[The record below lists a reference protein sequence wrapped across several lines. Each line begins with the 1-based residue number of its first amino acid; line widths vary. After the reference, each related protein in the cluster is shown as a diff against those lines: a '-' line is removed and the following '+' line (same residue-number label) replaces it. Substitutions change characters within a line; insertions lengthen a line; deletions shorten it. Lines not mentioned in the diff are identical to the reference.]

1 MFRVRS
7 RVEAHTEEFLAK
19 HKFPQVKPTYTSHTC
34 MLGSVANRAKVYTGQ
49 DVSSLYIILFPV
61 GSGEKWHHFHSRR
74 GAKKKKK
81 KKRLWQWYIFLQP
94 WCKVISPFLLHAVWP
109 WSGFCFFGNQTFLPV
124 NWSLCILFIP
134 QQCIPFFSVTEMP
147 RLSRFKL
154 RIAELLCNPTAIL
167 RNVVSS
173 CNSDRNC
180 LLHFWRMD
188 NWTAHQLV
196 RTFIFFPSHFCI
208 LAVLLS
214 FLLLYYI
221 LVFNGTAQSKG

>member
-1 MFRVRS
+1 MC
-7 RVEAHTEEFLAK
+7 L
-19 HKFPQVKPTYTSHTC
+19 
-34 MLGSVANRAKVYTGQ
+34 
-49 DVSSLYIILFPV
+49 LYILYCFLLV
-61 GSGEKWHHFHSRR
+61 VEKNDITFTA
-74 GAKKKKK
+74 GGVQNKKKKK
-81 KKRLWQWYIFLQP
+81 KD
-94 WCKVISPFLLHAVWP
+94 
-109 WSGFCFFGNQTFLPV
+109 FGNDTF
-124 NWSLCILFIP
+124 S
-134 QQCIPFFSVTEMP
+134 
-147 RLSRFKL
+147 
-154 RIAELLCNPTAIL
+154 CNPDAKWYHPFYSTQCDPGVVSAFLEIRHFCQLIGVCVFCSFLSNVSLFFRSQKCHDCLALSCALQSCFVTPPQFL